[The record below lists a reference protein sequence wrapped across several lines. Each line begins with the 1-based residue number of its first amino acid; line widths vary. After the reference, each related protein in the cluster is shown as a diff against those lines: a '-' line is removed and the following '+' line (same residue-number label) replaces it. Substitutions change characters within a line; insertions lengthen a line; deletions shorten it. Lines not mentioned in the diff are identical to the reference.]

1 MAIKRVVGG
10 GSYQRFMTKVEKEV
24 TREKPLKS
32 LTRTLKKTGGRDSAG
47 HISTRHIGG
56 RHKRFMRLIDF
67 KRDKFDIPAKVV
79 SLEYDPNRSS
89 LIAQLNYVDGE
100 KRYILAPEGLEV
112 GDKVVSGEKVEIRVG
127 NALPLKNIPLGSV
140 VHNIELNPGKGA
152 QMARSAGAA
161 VTLMAK
167 EAPYANLKLPSG
179 EVRRVLLTCIAT
191 IGTLG
196 QADWKNQTLGKA
208 GRKRHLGIRPT
219 VRGVAMSPRDHPH
232 GGGEGRS
239 GIGMSSPKTPWGK
252 PTLGKKTRKKNKMSN
267 RFIVER
273 RKRK

>member
-10 GSYQRFMTKVEKEV
+10 NSSQRFMTKVEDETTKK
-24 TREKPLKS
+24 KPLKS
-32 LTRTLKKTGGRDSAG
+32 LTTILRKTGGRDNKG

-56 RHKRFMRLIDF
+56 RHKRFLRVVDF
-67 KRDKFDIPAKVV
+67 KRDKFNIPAKVV

-112 GDKVVSGEKVEIRVG
+112 GDKVVSGEKVDVRVG
-127 NALPLKNIPLGSV
+127 NSMPLKSVPLGTV
-140 VHNIELNPGKGA
+140 VHGIELIPGRGA
-152 QMARSAGAA
+152 QIVRSAGSSA
-161 VTLMAK
+161 VLMAK

-179 EVRRVLLTCIAT
+179 EVRKILLTCMAT
-191 IGTLG
+191 VGVLG
-196 QADWKNQTLGKA
+196 RADWKNMTFGKA

-252 PTLGKKTRKKNKMSN
+252 PTLGKKTRKKNKQSN
-267 RFIVER
+267 KFIVER
-273 RKRK
+273 RKR